1 MPEAIDAA
9 RKLIEARLDDV
20 KEESASLER
29 ALASLGE
36 GDAPRRRRPGRPRKS
51 PVAATAAPSKRR
63 PARKRKSPK
72 RASNKSVKRTSNDG
86 APARKPA
93 RPKAKAK
100 STKRARPQAK
110 STKRAKPKRA
120 KRTPR
125 GKRRAP
131 KA

>member
-100 STKRARPQAK
+100 STKRA
-110 STKRAKPKRA
+110 KPKRA